1 MSTCRAPHLDVSE
14 SVDVTRP
21 AAVAE
26 ALCELFSRRYPGH
39 PTAIIER
46 LVDDFARLYRGDYPG
61 FHACDVK
68 YHDVQHVLDVTLAMA
83 RLMDGYEQ
91 AAPEAAR
98 LGPEQALTGICA
110 ALFHDAG
117 YIRRT
122 HDTRHGNGAAYTRIH
137 VNRSARW
144 LREYLPGIGLGRL
157 AGPASRIV
165 MFTNCSR
172 DPATV
177 PTRTPA
183 ERLLGE
189 LLGTADLMAQ
199 LADVCY
205 VQKCRDYLFDEFVE
219 GGIAGS
225 RAEGYL
231 GSTYRTANDLLKSTP
246 AFIRWAIRE
255 RLEEGFHGAYHY
267 VEPQFGGANP
277 YMEAIADN
285 YARLEASLSH
295 SASA

>member
-1 MSTCRAPHLDVSE
+1 MTTRRAPNLDVSE
-14 SVDVTRP
+14 TVDVTRP
-21 AAVAE
+21 EAVGV
-26 ALCELFSRRYPGH
+26 ALCELFSRRYPDH
-39 PTAIIER
+39 STAVIER

-68 YHDVQHVLDVTLAMA
+68 YHDTQHVLDVTLAMA

-91 AAPEAAR
+91 SVPAAGQ
-98 LGPEQALTGICA
+98 LGHELALTGICA

-117 YIRRT
+117 YIRRI

-144 LREYLPGIGLGRL
+144 LREYLPGVGLGHL

-165 MFTNCSR
+165 VFTNCSR

-177 PTRTPA
+177 PTHSA
-183 ERLLGE
+183 SERLLGE
-189 LLGTADLMAQ
+189 MLGTADLMAQ

-205 VQKCRDYLFDEFVE
+205 VQKCRDYLFEEFVE

-231 GSTYRTANDLLKSTP
+231 GSTYRTAQDLLKSTP
-246 AFIRWAIRE
+246 AFIRWAVRE
-255 RLEEGFHGAYHY
+255 RLEEGFHGTHRY
-267 VEPQFGGANP
+267 VEAHFGGSNP
-277 YMEAIADN
+277 YMDAIADN